1 MTVHVNYP
9 FVKTVPFK
17 ALTIAGSDTSG
28 GAGLQADIKTFQ
40 EHGVYGMVALTC
52 VVAQNPFAD
61 WRHDVFPVEL
71 GTVEAQLHTVLKG
84 IGVHAAKT
92 GLLATKDLITL
103 VVSVVEKYNVPNLVV
118 DPVMVCKGAD
128 APLNPEVAEALR
140 DELAPLATV
149 LTPNLYEAGIMSGLG
164 VIESVEGMEA
174 AALKLACEGAKFV
187 LVKGGKLKG
196 AAKAVDV
203 LSDGGKV
210 TRLEDDLIPD
220 VYTHGAGCTLSA
232 AIAANLAKGMDV
244 ETSITRAKEFERA
257 ALRGSFA
264 LNKWVGPLRHSAWR
278 NM

>member
-1 MTVHVNYP
+1 MGL
-9 FVKTVPFK
+9 PFK

-71 GTVEAQLHTVLKG
+71 PTVEAQLHTVLEG

-92 GLLATKDLITL
+92 GLLATKDLISL
-103 VVSVVEKYNVPNLVV
+103 VVSVLKKYNVPNLVV

-164 VIESVEGMEA
+164 VIDSVGGMEA
-174 AALKLACEGAKFV
+174 AAVRLAKNGSRFV

-196 AAKAVDV
+196 ATKAADV
-203 LSDGGKV
+203 LSDGEKI
-210 TRLEDDLIPD
+210 TRLEGELIPD
-220 VYTHGAGCTLSA
+220 VHTHGAGCTLSA
-232 AIAANLAKGMDV
+232 AIAANLAKGMPV
-244 ETSITRAKEFERA
+244 PVAIEKAKEFETAAIRA
-257 ALRGSFA
+257 SFP
-264 LNKWVGPLRHSAWR
+264 LNKYVGPLRHDAWR
-278 NM
+278 NI